1 MNELALFAGAGG
13 GILGGHLLGW
23 RTVCAVEWEEYPA
36 SVLCARQNDGL
47 LPPFPIWDDVQS
59 FRGEP
64 WRGIVD
70 VISGGFPCQDISA
83 AGKGVGID
91 GERSGMWGE
100 MARIIHEV
108 RPRYVFVENSP
119 MLTSRG
125 LGRVLGDLASMG
137 FNARWGVL
145 GAADVGANHQRDRI
159 WIVAKWRGQLPHAQ
173 HDRIRWWE
181 QQQES
186 LARSHGE
193 ASYSNSIG
201 SQIPTNEQE
210 LEGEGS
216 GELQAEQPRDPSEV
230 ANASEQGLQG
240 EQWSQSEGDGD
251 RSTNQGEAM
260 ANARCELRDQGN
272 SAELGGG
279 EEVGATCSVLN
290 QSGGEG
296 QSLPYPML
304 DGLQGFGEEWGSEG
318 QTGLCGGE
326 GSNEEQDLFATSAN
340 WWAVE
345 PDVGRVANGIPARVD
360 RLKAIGNAQ
369 VGLCASQA
377 FRILNRR

>member
-47 LPPFPIWDDVQS
+47 LPPFPIWDDVCS
-59 FRGEP
+59 FDGTP

-91 GERSGMWGE
+91 GERSGMW
-100 MARIIHEV
+100 
-108 RPRYVFVENSP
+108 F
-119 MLTSRG
+119 
-125 LGRVLGDLASMG
+125 D
-137 FNARWGVL
+137 ARWGVL
-145 GAADVGANHQRDRI
+145 GAADIGANHQRDRI
-159 WIVAKWRGQLPHAQ
+159 WIVAKWRGQLPHTQ
-173 HDRIRWWE
+173 HNRIRRWE

-186 LARSHGE
+186 FARSHGK
-193 ASYSNSIG
+193 ASYSDGIG
-201 SQIPTNEQE
+201 SQIATNECQ

-230 ANASEQGLQG
+230 ANASEQGLQR
-240 EQWSQSEGDGD
+240 EQWSQYEGDGD
-251 RSTNQGEAM
+251 GFANEGEAM

-279 EEVGATCSVLN
+279 EEVRATCSVLN

-326 GSNEEQDLFATSAN
+326 GSNEEQDLFATSAKR
-340 WWAVE
+340 
-345 PDVGRVANGIPARVD
+345 GTT
-360 RLKAIGNAQ
+360 
-369 VGLCASQA
+369 
-377 FRILNRR
+377 

>member
-36 SVLCARQNDGL
+36 SILCARQNDYL
-47 LPPFPIWDDVQS
+47 LPPFPIWDDVCS
-59 FRGEP
+59 FDGTP

-137 FNARWGVL
+137 FDARWGVL
-145 GAADVGANHQRDRI
+145 GAADIGANHQRDRI

-173 HDRIRWWE
+173 HHRIRWWE

-186 LARSHGE
+186 IARSHGE
-193 ASYSNSIG
+193 ASYSDGIG
-201 SQIPTNEQE
+201 SQITTNEQE
-210 LEGEGS
+210 LEGEG
-216 GELQAEQPRDPSEV
+216 GNQLQAEQPRDPSQV

-240 EQWSQSEGDGD
+240 EQWSQFEGDGD
-251 RSTNQGEAM
+251 RSTDQGEAM

-279 EEVGATCSVLN
+279 EEVGATCTVLD

-326 GSNEEQDLFATSAN
+326 GSNEEQDLFATSSY
-340 WWAVE
+340 WWSVE
-345 PDVGRVANGIPARVD
+345 PDVGRVVDGLAARVD
-360 RLKAIGNAQ
+360 RLKAVGNGQ
-369 VGLCASQA
+369 VPLCASQA

>member
-47 LPPFPIWDDVQS
+47 LPPFPIWDNVQT
-59 FRGEP
+59 FDGNP
-64 WRGIVD
+64 WRGVVD

-108 RPRYVFVENSP
+108 RPRFVFVENSP

-137 FNARWGVL
+137 FDARWGVL
-145 GAADVGANHQRDRI
+145 GAADIGANHQRDRI

-173 HDRIRWWE
+173 HNRIRRWE

-186 LARSHGE
+186 IERSHGE
-193 ASYSNSIG
+193 ASYSDSIG
-201 SQIPTNEQE
+201 LQIPTNEQE
-210 LEGEGS
+210 LEREGCYQ
-216 GELQAEQPRDPSEV
+216 LQAEQPRDPSEV

-251 RSTNQGEAM
+251 RSANEGEAM
-260 ANARCELRDQGN
+260 ANARCELRSEGD
-272 SAELGGG
+272 STELDASK
-279 EEVGATCSVLN
+279 EVGTACSVLD

-326 GSNEEQDLFATSAN
+326 GSYEEQDLFATSSY
-340 WWAVE
+340 WWTVE
-345 PDVGRVANGIPARVD
+345 PNVGRVVDGLAARVD
-360 RLKAIGNAQ
+360 RLKAVGNGQ
-369 VGLCASQA
+369 VPLCASQA
-377 FRILNRR
+377 FRILNRK

>member
-1 MNELALFAGAGG
+1 MPRHLSRRGGA
-13 GILGGHLLGW
+13 
-23 RTVCAVEWEEYPA
+23 
-36 SVLCARQNDGL
+36 
-47 LPPFPIWDDVQS
+47 
-59 FRGEP
+59 
-64 WRGIVD
+64 
-70 VISGGFPCQDISA
+70 
-83 AGKGVGID
+83 GID
-91 GERSGMWGE
+91 GERSGMWTE

-108 RPRYVFVENSP
+108 QPRYAFVENSP

-137 FNARWGVL
+137 FDARWGVL

-186 LARSHGE
+186 IARSHGE
-193 ASYSNSIG
+193 
-201 SQIPTNEQE
+201 
-210 LEGEGS
+210 L
-216 GELQAEQPRDPSEV
+216 
-230 ANASEQGLQG
+230 
-240 EQWSQSEGDGD
+240 
-251 RSTNQGEAM
+251 

-279 EEVGATCSVLN
+279 EEVGATCSVLD
-290 QSGGEG
+290 QSGGKG

-304 DGLQGFGEEWGSEG
+304 DGLQGFGQEWGSEG

-326 GSNEEQDLFATSAN
+326 GSNEEQDLFATSSY
-340 WWAVE
+340 WWSVE
-345 PDVGRVANGIPARVD
+345 PNVGRVVDGLAARVD
-360 RLKAIGNAQ
+360 RLKAVGNGQ
-369 VGLCASQA
+369 VPLCASQA

>member
-1 MNELALFAGAGG
+1 
-13 GILGGHLLGW
+13 
-23 RTVCAVEWEEYPA
+23 
-36 SVLCARQNDGL
+36 
-47 LPPFPIWDDVQS
+47 
-59 FRGEP
+59 
-64 WRGIVD
+64 
-70 VISGGFPCQDISA
+70 
-83 AGKGVGID
+83 
-91 GERSGMWGE
+91 MWGE

-137 FNARWGVL
+137 FDARWGVL

-173 HDRIRWWE
+173 HHRIRWWE

-186 LARSHGE
+186 IARSHGE
-193 ASYSNSIG
+193 ASYTDGIG
-201 SQIPTNEQE
+201 SQITTNEQE
-210 LEGEGS
+210 LEGEG
-216 GELQAEQPRDPSEV
+216 GNQLQAEQPRDPSQV

-240 EQWSQSEGDGD
+240 EQWSQSEGVGD
-251 RSTNQGEAM
+251 RSTDQGEAM
-260 ANARCELRDQGN
+260 ANARCELRDQRD
-272 SAELGGG
+272 SAELGAS
-279 EEVGATCSVLN
+279 EEVGATCSVLD

-326 GSNEEQDLFATSAN
+326 GSNEEQDLFATSSY
-340 WWAVE
+340 WWSVE
-345 PDVGRVANGIPARVD
+345 PDVGRVVDGLAARVD
-360 RLKAIGNAQ
+360 RLKAVGNGQ
-369 VGLCASQA
+369 VPLCASQA

>member
-137 FNARWGVL
+137 FDARWGVL

-173 HDRIRWWE
+173 HHRIRWWE

-186 LARSHGE
+186 IERSHGE
-193 ASYSNSIG
+193 ASYTDGIG

-210 LEGEGS
+210 LEGEGGS
-216 GELQAEQPRDPSEV
+216 QLQAKQPRDPSEV

-240 EQWSQSEGDGD
+240 EQWSQSEGTGD
-251 RSTNQGEAM
+251 RSSNQGEAM

-279 EEVGATCSVLN
+279 EEVGATRSVLY

>member
-59 FRGEP
+59 FDGNP
-64 WRGIVD
+64 WRGLVD

-137 FNARWGVL
+137 FDARWGVL
-145 GAADVGANHQRDRI
+145 GANDVGANHQRDRI

-173 HDRIRWWE
+173 HNRIRRWE
-181 QQQES
+181 QQSEGFEKS
-186 LARSHGE
+186 FGKVADTDGFGL
-193 ASYSNSIG
+193 
-201 SQIPTNEQE
+201 QITTNECQ
-210 LEGEGS
+210 LEGEG
-216 GELQAEQPRDPSEV
+216 GNQLQAEQPRDSSEV
-230 ANASEQGLQG
+230 AYTTEQGLQG
-240 EQWSQSEGDGD
+240 EQWSQSEGTGD
-251 RSTNQGEAM
+251 RLTDQGETM
-260 ANARCELRDQGN
+260 ANARCELRSERDSG
-272 SAELGGG
+272 ELDTH
-279 EEVGATCSVLN
+279 EEVGATRSVLD
-290 QSGGEG
+290 QPSGEG
-296 QSLPYPML
+296 QSLSYPML

-326 GSNEEQDLFATSAN
+326 GSYEEQDLFATTSD
-340 WWAVE
+340 WWSVE
-345 PDVGRVANGIPARVD
+345 PNVGRVVDGLAARVD
-360 RLKAIGNAQ
+360 RLKAIGNGQ
-369 VGLCASQA
+369 VPLCASQA
-377 FRILNRR
+377 FRILNRK